1 MRAFFS
7 LRNLKC
13 GTKGPEDFQGGL
25 VFVCVCV
32 GFFFPPSILVSWMP
46 VVSIPFSST
55 LSYGWCCCLPGTP
68 REVRQRALADTELIP
83 EEKDDPKGK

>member
-25 VFVCVCV
+25 VFVCVCRL
-32 GFFFPPSILVSWMP
+32 FFSPFHSCELDARRFNP
-46 VVSIPFSST
+46 V
-55 LSYGWCCCLPGTP
+55 
-68 REVRQRALADTELIP
+68 Q
-83 EEKDDPKGK
+83 